1 MKHLLFVR
9 IVQFMYIFLEVFDD
23 KSCEIVS
30 KRMGLPY
37 DDILYA
43 PLGKVFIMHSGM
55 KPIHIPRYDTF
66 NSAEYKEYLRA
77 NKLAENLRGRMMDD
91 YT

>member
-1 MKHLLFVR
+1 MMIF
-9 IVQFMYIFLEVFDD
+9 FMH
-23 KSCEIVS
+23 
-30 KRMGLPY
+30 
-37 DDILYA
+37 